1 MGRIVN
7 ETRLN
12 YYTEKLWERIK
23 TQLTDNTFKNAE
35 LVQGTTIV
43 RFIKNNNQ
51 QVDVNLAKFMN
62 AYDSVVDLATAE
74 GNRVN
79 YNNGDVIH
87 TQDTDKKY
95 LCVDMTAANFHDAIV
110 ELTPQAGIN
119 LPINAT
125 DVNYDKNQT
134 NLNANTVQ
142 EAVDEIHRILQS
154 GYNDSNYDNAT
165 GKLTLIKVDGQQV
178 VYNLATGTVK
188 QVNGKDPAPNGNV
201 VVEAGDI
208 NYSNVN
214 SQLPAQNV
222 QTAIDEV
229 NNKFNNY
236 VPIANVT
243 NTGGI
248 ANADKVVQLDG
259 QGLLNANMLPKIATN
274 EYYEVAD
281 MPEAENK
288 KADCQNGDVIK
299 VLDTNKTYLCVDSTK
314 QNFNDAFIDITPQII
329 NVGVT
334 DVTYNDNTFTLNI
347 DKSGQITPID
357 LSKLNNKINNVDPVD
372 GNTNLDISIVGDDIV
387 LSANGTEID
396 RETLTGYIKDTD
408 LTKTGGDPQYADKI
422 PQLDQDGK
430 LSTTMIPDLAITS
443 VTNVADKQEALNK
456 IQDGSIQ
463 VGDVVVVAPNNEI
476 YMYNGTPAGGT
487 FENSFIQLSL
497 GDGTVKEVNGQ
508 RPAANGQVVVTSSD
522 ISYDKTISGLQS
534 DTVKEAIDELNGKF
548 VSNVSFAE
556 ATRTLKQ
563 TKNNQESDVV
573 TGLVTRWKHLEHVE
587 EYETPNLIDYDK
599 RIQGYWYKN
608 DGNNGVPV
616 TNNSWSIYE
625 LRVKP
630 STQYTIQRK
639 VDDSSL
645 FIYYND
651 DNFVRVENANRVHAN
666 GWHTHLLDI
675 PADVNKVGICFQHNL
690 NRKTS
695 LMAIESNQP
704 IATFIP
710 YGGNI
715 QVGHEV
721 SLKFDNSD
729 CDIKSTT
736 ISDAIKE
743 LSLRSEEVD
752 WRDLSYVEQY
762 KYINLMDYS
771 KRINGQ
777 WYDDN
782 SGVMKPNGAWSVYE
796 LDVIQGNQYT
806 ILRKRD
812 DSTRYVYFNGVTHVS
827 TEMVVNTSVNEWNRQ
842 TITIPQ
848 GANKVH
854 FCFQHGMNQPQ
865 EIMVLEGEIIEPV
878 DFIPYVSEPVNVLV
892 GLEVGYKFNNANT
905 NLQSTT
911 VANAIRELDKK
922 IINAGTVKSVNGQ
935 LPDPQ
940 GNVTVTSADIGY
952 DNATSGLVAQNVK
965 AAIDELNGKFIEDV
979 TYNEAQ
985 NRTIFKTK
993 GGQQEAVVEGLVTR
1007 WKHLEHV
1014 TEYDNVNLLD
1024 YWRKTTGYWYN
1035 EANGGVP
1042 AKDNRWSIIE
1052 INVVP
1057 NETYVV
1063 QRKADDS
1070 NYYVFFNDDNI
1081 VGTEKPTKQQAYS
1094 WHYNVITI
1102 PQGVNKLGI
1111 RFQHNMNGED
1121 KIMMIKGDQPTPNFI
1136 PAGNK
1141 IQIGTDVTVKFDNSN
1156 SNLGSTTVQGALE
1169 ELGFRV
1175 HSFDWEDLSYTERYS
1190 NLNLLDYSNKEI
1202 GKAIDNSGEITTAG
1216 TEWAITTFP
1225 IVGGE
1230 EYTLMRQRAEYLKI
1244 RFEDDAGIKVDSIID
1259 NRVPVYSGWHRRLFT
1274 APVNAT
1280 RAIVELRVTH
1290 NREKDCM
1297 VLAGDQRNLEID
1309 VNSTIK
1315 FSNRKPVLV
1324 GKEVSLEFDNSDSNI
1339 KSSTVE
1345 SAIKELEGKSIS
1357 SVNSVQPVSGNVTVD
1372 AEHINYDDAQIG
1384 LNATT
1389 VQDAIKKLKED
1400 MTLLDKSNIHIRE
1413 NKTELDILLQQGT
1426 LRTGDIVYI
1435 INSTGVVDY
1444 NGTNVN
1450 NGGNPVSMIYDDT
1463 VGNNNLRVF
1472 SKLSTNVHIT
1482 AKNVGYDDQATNLGA
1497 NDVQDAIEKLND
1509 KIGTTTAG
1517 VTSVDF
1523 DGVHTLNVTTNGQL
1537 NPQDLSSLLGIK
1549 SINGEEGIG
1558 GAINL
1563 TTNDIA
1569 NGMEFKVENQ
1579 TFATLNFMTEQEADT
1594 IIAGFIL

>member
-1 MGRIVN
+1 MSRIVN
-7 ETRLN
+7 ETRLV

-23 TQLTDNTFKNAE
+23 FQLTDNTFKNAE
-35 LVQGTTIV
+35 LLPNSTIV
-43 RFIKNNNQ
+43 QFTKNNNQ
-51 QVDVNLAKFMN
+51 TVNVDLAKFMN
-62 AYDSVVDLATAE
+62 RFYPVVDLGAAE
-74 GNRVN
+74 ANRGN
-79 YNNGDVIH
+79 YNNGDIIH
-87 TQDTDKKY
+87 AQDTDKKY
-95 LCVDMTAANFHDAIV
+95 LVINNDGINNFQQEAII

-119 LPINAT
+119 LPIDAT
-125 DVNYDKNQT
+125 NVNYDNNQT
-134 NLNANTVQ
+134 NLAALNVQ
-142 EAVDEIHRILQS
+142 AAIDEIHGILKG
-154 GYNDSNYDNAT
+154 GYNASNYDNAT
-165 GKLTLIKVDGQQV
+165 GKLTLIKVDGQRDE
-178 VYNLATGTVK
+178 YDLATGTVR
-188 QVNGKDPAPNGNV
+188 QVNGKDPDPNGNV

-259 QGLLNANMLPKIATN
+259 QGLLNANMLPKVATN

-299 VLDTNKTYLCVDSTK
+299 VLDTNKTYLCVDATK

-396 RETLTGYIKDTD
+396 RETLTGYLKDTD
-408 LTKTGGDPQYADKI
+408 LTKIGGDPQYADKI

-497 GDGTVKEVNGQ
+497 GDGTVKEVNGKK
-508 RPAANGQVVVTSSD
+508 PAANGQVVVTSSD
-522 ISYDKTISGLQS
+522 IAYDKAISGLQS
-534 DTVKEAIDELNGKF
+534 DNVKDAIDELNGKF
-548 VSNVSFAE
+548 IEDITYDETQN
-556 ATRTLKQ
+556 RTIFK
-563 TKNNQESDVV
+563 TKGGQQDIVV
-573 TGLVTRWKHLEHVE
+573 VEGLVTRWKHLEHVE

-599 RIQGYWYKN
+599 RIQGYWYTN
-608 DGNNGVPV
+608 NGNNGIPV
-616 TNNSWSIYE
+616 TNDRWSIYE

-675 PADVNKVGICFQHNL
+675 PVGVNKVGICFQHNL
-690 NRKTS
+690 NAKTS

-704 IATFIP
+704 IATFVP

-715 QVGHEV
+715 QVGYEV
-721 SLKFDNSD
+721 GLKFDNSD

-762 KYINLMDYS
+762 KYINLMDYN
-771 KRINGQ
+771 KRIDGQ

-796 LDVIQGNQYT
+796 LDVMPGNQYT
-806 ILRKRD
+806 ILRKKD

-827 TEMVVNTSVNEWNRQ
+827 TEMVVNTSINEWNRQ

-865 EIMVLEGEIIEPV
+865 EIMVLEGEIIEHV

-892 GLEVGYKFNNANT
+892 GLEVGYKFNNTNT

-922 IINAGTVKSVNGQ
+922 IINAGRGTVNSVNNQ

-940 GNVTVTSADIGY
+940 GDVTVKAEHIEY
-952 DNATSGLVAQNVK
+952 DNQTSQLTSQNVQE
-965 AAIDELNGKFIEDV
+965 AINELNGKFV
-979 TYNEAQ
+979 SNVSFVEAT
-985 NRTIFKTK
+985 RTLKQTK
-993 GGQQEAVVEGLVTR
+993 NNQESEVVSGLVR
-1007 WKHLEHV
+1007 VWKDLDYVKQYPYINVLDLAKRQQGKQYGNNGQVVTANQYWHIVEV
-1014 TEYDNVNLLD
+1014 DVEENTEYTLM
-1024 YWRKTTGYWYN
+1024 KTHSYSNGYK
-1035 EANGGVP
+1035 V
-1042 AKDNRWSIIE
+1042 
-1052 INVVP
+1052 
-1057 NETYVV
+1057 
-1063 QRKADDS
+1063 
-1070 NYYVFFNDDNI
+1070 VFFNTNGSYHSEDNNNAP
-1081 VGTEKPTKQQAYS
+1081 VSNG
-1094 WHYNVITI
+1094 WHRKTVRT
-1102 PQGVNKLGI
+1102 PQGVTKVGLQLQYGATTVPRAN
-1111 RFQHNMNGED
+1111 E
-1121 KIMMIKGDQPTPNFI
+1121 MMFLKGNVTENINPFI
-1136 PAGNK
+1136 PYADGNS
-1141 IQIGTDVTVKFDNSN
+1141 IQVLKDISLEFDNSN
-1156 SNLGSTTVQGALE
+1156 SNLKST
-1169 ELGFRV
+1169 
-1175 HSFDWEDLSYTERYS
+1175 
-1190 NLNLLDYSNKEI
+1190 
-1202 GKAIDNSGEITTAG
+1202 
-1216 TEWAITTFP
+1216 
-1225 IVGGE
+1225 
-1230 EYTLMRQRAEYLKI
+1230 
-1244 RFEDDAGIKVDSIID
+1244 
-1259 NRVPVYSGWHRRLFT
+1259 
-1274 APVNAT
+1274 
-1280 RAIVELRVTH
+1280 
-1290 NREKDCM
+1290 
-1297 VLAGDQRNLEID
+1297 
-1309 VNSTIK
+1309 
-1315 FSNRKPVLV
+1315 
-1324 GKEVSLEFDNSDSNI
+1324 
-1339 KSSTVE
+1339 TVE
-1345 SAIKELEGKSIS
+1345 SAIKEVNNRFTTTVK
-1357 SVNSVQPVSGNVTVD
+1357 SVNDQLPNDLGNVTVD
-1372 AEHINYDDAQIG
+1372 ATQINTLNGGSVENELSELSIRKADKYIPTFITDLTVDDIKLTNRPIKTALATGISGLAGTKTLAGNTDASIPQDTKVSLIRVGLQDYLEGETVTGVEVYAVNKADNTIVERIVYEGTGVARKPKGFESSDVLYVDVEVNKSFSVEVYFIARLRQNGSKGMKLFGTLGTGIAFDKATDEEELGQGTQIRNISSRVPNILVYG
-1384 LNATT
+1384 ETSLSNAIVNAT
-1389 VQDAIKKLKED
+1389 L
-1400 MTLLDKSNIHIRE
+1400 
-1413 NKTELDILLQQGT
+1413 
-1426 LRTGDIVYI
+1426 
-1435 INSTGVVDY
+1435 NSTNGIDFTKA
-1444 NGTNVN
+1444 NGTIITVDIPNS
-1450 NGGNPVSMIYDDT
+1450 GG
-1463 VGNNNLRVF
+1463 
-1472 SKLSTNVHIT
+1472 
-1482 AKNVGYDDQATNLGA
+1482 
-1497 NDVQDAIEKLND
+1497 
-1509 KIGTTTAG
+1509 GT
-1517 VTSVDF
+1517 VTSV
-1523 DGVHTLNVTTNGQL
+1523 NGI
-1537 NPQDLSSLLGIK
+1537 NPQ
-1549 SINGEEGIG
+1549 G
-1558 GAINL
+1558 GNVVL
-1563 TTNDIA
+1563 TSQVTQNVSQDIVLRV
-1569 NGMEFKVENQ
+1569 GNQ
-1579 TFATLNFMTEQEADT
+1579 DFATLQCMTDQEADT
-1594 IIAGFIL
+1594 IIAGFTL